1 MTGKPKTAE
10 ERLEAKLEKL
20 RDFVPHSPPERVAA
34 LTEVAARH
42 GRSLTYWDGVV
53 YGLAL
58 SLYPDAEV
66 LLGLLEL
73 QQEPPELQAEVK
85 AYAAGIWARLDVS
98 DSEQFDASVDPE
110 LVGTEALFVE
120 WLRGFAFALQLT
132 PEPLRALTL
141 PMTTE
146 VIGEEILSSMM
157 LVLSF
162 ADMPQERRQT
172 PEWQELQETQRGAL
186 ASLDEAEPE
195 GLAQVLQ
202 LLLMDVDT
210 FYGFSALLEQF
221 NVSPALLGQGG
232 RAGLEPIRRE
242 GRKIRPNEPCP
253 CGSGKKYKKCHG
265 APGADPLP

>member
-1 MTGKPKTAE
+1 MTRKQKTSE
-10 ERLEAKLEKL
+10 ERLEAKLERLK
-20 RDFVPHSPPERVAA
+20 DFTPHSPPERVAA

-53 YGLAL
+53 YGLVF
-58 SLYPDAEV
+58 SLCPDAEV
-66 LLGLLEL
+66 LLEVLEL
-73 QQEPPELQAEVK
+73 QQEPPELQAEVR
-85 AYAAGIWARLDVS
+85 AYAASIWARLDVS

-120 WLRGFAFALQLT
+120 WLRGFAFTLRLN
-132 PEPLRALTL
+132 PEPLRALSS
-141 PMTTE
+141 PMTTQ
-146 VIGEEILSSMM
+146 VVGEEALRSMM

-162 ADMPQERRQT
+162 ADMPQERQQT

-202 LLLMDVDT
+202 LMLMDVDT
-210 FYGFSALLEQF
+210 FYGFSALLEQL
-221 NVSPALLGQGG
+221 NVNPALLGQGG
-232 RAGLEPIRRE
+232 RAGLEPLRRE

-265 APGADPLP
+265 APGAAPLP